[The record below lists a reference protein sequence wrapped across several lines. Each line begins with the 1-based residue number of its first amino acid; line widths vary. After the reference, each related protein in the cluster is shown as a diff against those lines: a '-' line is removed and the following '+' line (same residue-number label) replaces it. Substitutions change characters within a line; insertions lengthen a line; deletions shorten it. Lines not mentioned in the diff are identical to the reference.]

1 MYKADI
7 FTESA
12 INCVHEYNY
21 IFRNRETHTM
31 IKYLNGTRETV
42 DFDEGA
48 DLLLYDNI
56 DYEEYPLH
64 WHKPIEIIMPLKNGY
79 RMECNGKHFDLKEGD
94 IIFIA
99 PAVLHHL
106 YAETGERLIFQAD
119 TSLFNNVRDF
129 EYYMSLL
136 HPALLIK
143 PDEFPELHEELK
155 QLMLDIQAEYLDN
168 APLREASIYSMLL
181 RMFILISRENSLT
194 IMNPADAAGNRQQ
207 EYLEKFTSIC
217 DYINSHCTE
226 DLSLEETADL
236 AGFSKFH
243 FSRLFKDFTGV
254 TFYKYVNLRRI
265 KVAENL
271 LLDPEINVTEVA
283 VRSGFNSVSAFM
295 RMFKQIKGCTPTE
308 FKKMK
313 G

>member
-1 MYKADI
+1 
-7 FTESA
+7 
-12 INCVHEYNY
+12 
-21 IFRNRETHTM
+21 M

-42 DFDEGA
+42 DFDERA
-48 DLLLYDNI
+48 NLLLYDNT
-56 DYEEYPLH
+56 DFEEYPLH
-64 WHKPIEIIMPLKNGY
+64 WHKPIEIIMPLQNGY
-79 RMECNGKHFDLKEGD
+79 RMECNGSHFDLKESD

-119 TSLFNNVRDF
+119 TSLFSNVKDF
-129 EYYMSLL
+129 EYYMSLI
-136 HPALLIK
+136 HPALLIT
-143 PDEFPELHEELK
+143 PGEYPGLHEELK
-155 QLMLDIQAEYLDN
+155 KLMLGIQSEYFAS
-168 APLREASIYSMLL
+168 APLREAAIYSMLL
-181 RMFILISRENSLT
+181 RMFILISRENSFT
-194 IMNPADAAGNRQQ
+194 NKNPADPAGNKQQ

-217 DYINSHCTE
+217 DYINTHCTE
-226 DLSLEETADL
+226 EISLEETADL

-265 KVAENL
+265 NVAENL
-271 LLDPEINVTEVA
+271 LWDPDINITEVA
-283 VRSGFNSVSAFM
+283 IRSGFNSVSAFM